1 MGVGVFV
8 AVGVFVGVGVS
19 VGVLVGI
26 VGVFVGVFVAVGVSV
41 AVAVAVGVSVGIV
54 VCALDRLPLPAVTA
68 TSPPPHS
75 DHARTR
81 TTRRRVAA
89 VREVLGTGST
99 GTSFMRNLLAR
110 RQRCTV
116 GGDG

>member
-1 MGVGVFV
+1 VF
-8 AVGVFVGVGVS
+8 

-26 VGVFVGVFVAVGVSV
+26 VGVFVGVSV
-41 AVAVAVGVSVGIV
+41 AVAVGIAGVFVGVSVGVLVGVSVGIV